1 MAMKRILPIVFVL
14 VSLIVMASGC
24 IFKVRTSGDTS
35 QPFSLSVRSHPG
47 SGVVKGW
54 DAVLLRPDVS
64 AVLHNPGREVTYG
77 KSQVLVFLKVSSDV
91 ANLSAPYLGND
102 TYLVPPWAFH
112 RFGNR
117 MQATLTL
124 TLKNG
129 TPGDVEVSYRG
140 LPGKTANPIVNL
152 DIIKLNE
159 SAYKVLLSFNQPTF
173 SVLGESFRV
182 LPKPIN
188 GTVSFHGLP
197 SVKVV
202 QPGVYI
208 VPAENTFTRGAA
220 VLSVSVNLLELYVSR
235 DDYKVFVETVGFPY
249 DKLGG

>member
-1 MAMKRILPIVFVL
+1 MKRSLPLVL
-14 VSLIVMASGC
+14 AMLLLIIMASGC
-24 IFKVRTSGDTS
+24 TFRVRTGGGAS
-35 QPFSLSVRSHPG
+35 QSFFLSVRSHPG

-54 DAVLLRPDVS
+54 DAVLLKPEVY
-64 AVLHNPGREVTYG
+64 AILHNPDREVSYG
-77 KSQVLVFLKVSSDV
+77 RPQVLVFLKVSGDV
-91 ANLSAPYLGND
+91 KSLSAPYLGNS

-112 RFGNR
+112 RFGDR

-140 LPGKTANPIVNL
+140 LPGKTVDPIVNL
-152 DIIKLNE
+152 EVVKLNE
-159 SAYKVLLSFNQPTF
+159 SAYKVLLLSFTQPSF

-197 SVKVV
+197 SVKLLR
-202 QPGVYI
+202 PGVYI
-208 VPAENTFTRGAA
+208 VPAENTATTGNA

-235 DDYKVFVETVGFPY
+235 DGRSAFVGTVGFPY
-249 DKLGG
+249 NKLGG